1 LIKSRFHILYLFL
14 GLLVHFAFSGCK
26 VYSFTGA
33 SIAPDV
39 KTVDVK
45 FFTNVAPLSPP
56 NLQQV
61 LTEALKDKLNSQTS
75 LTLVRNGGDLHFEAQ
90 ITNYST
96 TPIAIQGNETASQNR
111 LTITLSVKFT
121 NAKDDRQD
129 FEKTF
134 SRFTDFDS
142 KSNLTTVENALIDEI
157 KEQLI
162 QDIFNASIANW

>member
-1 LIKSRFHILYLFL
+1 MITRYLNIKFILFL
-14 GLLVHFAFSGCK
+14 FIGIFSFNGCK

-39 KTVDVK
+39 KTADVK

-56 NLQQV
+56 NLQQI

-75 LTLVRNGGDLHFEAQ
+75 LTLVRNGGDLHFEGQ

-96 TPIAIQGNETASQNR
+96 APIAIQGNETASQNR
-111 LTITLSVKFT
+111 LTITVSIKFI

-129 FEKTF
+129 FEKSF
-134 SRFTDFDS
+134 SRFTDYDS
-142 KSNLTTVENALIDEI
+142 KSSLTSVENTLIEEI
-157 KEQLI
+157 KQQLV